1 MATAEYYKI
10 ACQPN
15 KAPMAGETLK
25 VGRRK
30 NVPTRAHG
38 VITGKVNGITVVDLD
53 CYKWVENDCI
63 AAVHPWIAKF
73 GDDYIDKFN
82 THTVRTVS
90 GGIHL
95 YFKYEPDLKNCVGD
109 ECKIDI
115 RNDNGYVI
123 GAGSFIDVS
132 KGGIQ
137 RRGTYTTIRRNP
149 VAEMPEELKYWLFEH
164 VNARVRA
171 PDDDPI
177 TPDLTYDISAR
188 DCYEIAHAILA
199 KDPKYFDNSTTWR
212 DFTVFTAHIAKNA
225 GESVWE
231 SFSRLCLEK
240 YDESKNR
247 RILKKCK
254 EIPNYA
260 IKRVLRIAG
269 MSDRLPYYQ
278 YKKWNERQYATDIAE
293 LTKKG
298 VIYEPRAQVI
308 DRRQLGDHFFDDFLT
323 NKSIVVKSDMGTGK
337 SHSFIRFIKN
347 NHHKYISITPR
358 ALLANS
364 QYNAATAV
372 INEQEDLPQLY
383 TLTPELDNN
392 RSLVIQLDSLM
403 LINNWDFS
411 EHILFL
417 DEISS
422 TIDYLI
428 NSNTPSMQR
437 ARKRVMWIFLKML
450 KECATIIA
458 VDADVDYATHLL
470 FQRLGIEYD
479 YIENKH
485 KHCEGIRAFEFE
497 SMDEFYNHVSPLPA
511 YIIPTDSKLQAEKI
525 HGDLTARIPKDPAT
539 GEPMYKIACYTSDW
553 RGDVDMTVARIIF
566 SPKITVGLDS
576 CWGDGGRGV
585 YACYVGKT
593 INPMHYMQQCNRE
606 RNMTELGYIFVNKF
620 AQHYQDKTT
629 KEWHLIRSAITCNP
643 RFENPACAD
652 AYCKFVNSWDLL
664 DIAEHHDGAM
674 WDLYTELYSLY
685 LYRDDALGSNKFWH
699 FKRILR
705 ERGYIEDARDY
716 KHSKNEV
723 ATAKS
728 VRELRIANFK
738 PDALTQ
744 HHGEIQEY
752 LKITDQLL
760 PYYREYFINDIKLTN
775 HRNII
780 CMFEY
785 DIEKLRNLNE
795 ATDDFKFHI
804 IKNSKTQL
812 LLIHDLITTVC
823 DGNYDGEY
831 INLNQPNAELA
842 PQFMQ
847 TIKAAYGL
855 KLAKQTFD
863 STTDVYNLLM
873 KMSRRMFGNG
883 FMKSDRVMVDGV
895 RVRKYW
901 FNADMIDAERTLYAY
916 RRPTDDMGY
925 DDM

>member
-1 MATAEYYKI
+1 
-10 ACQPN
+10 
-15 KAPMAGETLK
+15 MAGETLK

-30 NVPTRAHG
+30 NVPTNAHG

-63 AAVHPWIAKF
+63 EAVHPWIKAF
-73 GDDYIDKFN
+73 GADYIDKFN
-82 THTVRTVS
+82 TRTVRTVN

-115 RNDNGYVI
+115 RNDNGYVV
-123 GAGSFIDVS
+123 GAGSYVDYF
-132 KGGIQ
+132 KAGT
-137 RRGTYTTIRRNP
+137 RHAGTYTVIRRAE

-164 VNARVRA
+164 VGARVRA

-188 DCYEIAHAILA
+188 DCYEIAQAILA
-199 KDPKYFDNSTTWR
+199 KDPNYFKNSTTWR
-212 DFTVFTAHIAKNA
+212 DFTVFTAHLADINA
-225 GESVWE
+225 ASVWDV
-231 SFSRLCLEK
+231 FSRLCLEK
-240 YDESKNR
+240 YDEPKNR

-254 EIPNYA
+254 EVPNYA

-269 MSDRLPYYQ
+269 LSDRLPYYQ
-278 YKKWNERQYATDIAE
+278 YKKWNERQYAADIAE
-293 LTKKG
+293 LTKKKR
-298 VIYEPRAQVI
+298 VYEPRPHVI
-308 DRRQLGDHFFDDFLT
+308 DRVQLGDHFFDEFLT
-323 NKSIVVKSDMGTGK
+323 NKAIVVKSDMGTGK

-372 INEQEDLPQLY
+372 INEEDDQPQLY
-383 TLTPELDNN
+383 TLGGQLDNN

-403 LINNWDFS
+403 LINKWDFS
-411 EHILFL
+411 EHVLFL

-437 ARKRVMWIFLKML
+437 ARRRVMWIFLKML
-450 KECATIIA
+450 RECATIIA

-479 YIENKH
+479 YIENTH
-485 KHCEGIRAFEFE
+485 KHCEGVRAFEFE
-497 SMDEFYNHVSPLPA
+497 SMAEFYDYVAPLPA
-511 YIIPTDSKLQAEKI
+511 WLIPTDSKMQAEKI
-525 HGDLTARIPKDPAT
+525 HADLTARIPIDPAT
-539 GEPMYKIACYTSDW
+539 NKPIYEIAIYTADW
-553 RGDVDMTVARIIF
+553 RGDVNMNHPRIIF

-576 CWGDGGRGV
+576 CWGTNGRAGGRGV
-585 YACYVGKT
+585 YPCYIGKT

-620 AQHYQDKTT
+620 AQHYQNKTT

-643 RFENPACAD
+643 RFENPECAA
-652 AYCKFVNSWDLL
+652 AYCEFVNSWDLL

-674 WDLYTELYSLY
+674 WDLYTELFSLY

-705 ERGYIEDARDY
+705 ERGLVEEARDY

-728 VRELRIANFK
+728 VRESRIANFK
-738 PDALTQ
+738 PDALAP

-752 LKITDQLL
+752 LKIKDELIM
-760 PYYREYFINDIKLTN
+760 YYREYFINDAKLSN

-780 CMFEY
+780 YMFQY
-785 DIEKLRNLNE
+785 DIERLRAHTAE
-795 ATDDFKFHI
+795 IDDYKFHI
-804 IKNSKTQL
+804 IKNTKTQL
-812 LLIHDLITTVC
+812 LLIHDLITVVC
-823 DGNYDGEY
+823 DGEYGTADDSDGF
-831 INLNQPNAELA
+831 INLKEPNAEIA
-842 PQFMQ
+842 PYFMQ

-855 KLAKQTFD
+855 KLAKQTFE
-863 STTDVYNLLM
+863 TTADVFNVLK
-873 KMSRRMFGNG
+873 KMSCRMFGKG
-883 FMKSDRVMVDGV
+883 FMKSGRVMVDGV

-901 FNADMIDAERTLYAY
+901 FNADMIDAERTLYEY

-925 DDM
+925 DDV